1 MNEWGM
7 NNKMSSWENKL
18 VITTIMHDK
27 EDAHRWD
34 RRGAMWVDVI
44 MDE

>member
-1 MNEWGM
+1 M
-7 NNKMSSWENKL
+7 MSSWENKL

-27 EDAHRWD
+27 EDARRWGKG
-34 RRGAMWVDVI
+34 GAMWVDVV

>member
-7 NNKMSSWENKL
+7 NNKVLSWENKL

-27 EDAHRWD
+27 EETHRQ
-34 RRGAMWVDVI
+34 
-44 MDE
+44 E